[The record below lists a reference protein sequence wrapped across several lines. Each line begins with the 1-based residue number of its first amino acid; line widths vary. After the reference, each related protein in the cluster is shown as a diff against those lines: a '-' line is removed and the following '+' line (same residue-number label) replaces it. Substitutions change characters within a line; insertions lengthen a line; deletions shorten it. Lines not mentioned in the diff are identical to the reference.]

1 MSRAKE
7 LMFESEAREKMV
19 QGVRILAKAVR
30 TTLGPKGRNV
40 IIESPDGLYPRVT
53 KDGVSVAKQIF
64 LEDQFQNL
72 GAQMVKQAASRT
84 AEMAGDGTTTSTVLA
99 EAIIELGSTLINEHS
114 YNPIM
119 LKRGM
124 DKAYE
129 CCVKKIAELAKPID
143 GIEDVR
149 RVATISTNS
158 DHELGNLITEA
169 IAQVGSSGVIIVE
182 PSPSYSSSVEFTEG
196 MEIASGLISNVF
208 STSKVKP
215 MVEYETPYILFCAH
229 EITNMRDLIPITEA
243 VVKSGKPLIVI
254 APDIQGEALSFL
266 AINYQKGAAKVCP
279 IKAPAVGDRQLAI
292 MEDMAILTG
301 GVVFGLTGEAP
312 LDKARLEDLGQC
324 KRIKVT
330 PNFTTIVE
338 GAGLEEDLNDRTK
351 YISSLIDDAKT
362 DYERDKQRER
372 LASLTNGVAVIKIGS
387 ASETEL
393 HEKKDRIDD
402 ALAATKSA
410 AQEGIVPGGGVTL
423 VRLSQFLDELIERET
438 DQEIIA
444 GISILQDAM
453 KMPTYYINKNAG
465 IDPEEVIQNIL
476 DSDEFEYGFNTKEE
490 IYGNMIDM
498 GVIDPA
504 KVVRCALE
512 NAISAAGLLLTSDC
526 AIVSLD
532 TARNGAGEWMP
543 Y

>member
-1 MSRAKE
+1 
-7 LMFESEAREKMV
+7 V
-19 QGVRILAKAVR
+19 
-30 TTLGPKGRNV
+30 
-40 IIESPDGLYPRVT
+40 
-53 KDGVSVAKQIF
+53 
-64 LEDQFQNL
+64 
-72 GAQMVKQAASRT
+72 
-84 AEMAGDGTTTSTVLA
+84 
-99 EAIIELGSTLINEHS
+99 
-114 YNPIM
+114 
-119 LKRGM
+119 
-124 DKAYE
+124 
-129 CCVKKIAELAKPID
+129 
-143 GIEDVR
+143 
-149 RVATISTNS
+149 
-158 DHELGNLITEA
+158 
-169 IAQVGSSGVIIVE
+169 
-182 PSPSYSSSVEFTEG
+182 
-196 MEIASGLISNVF
+196 
-208 STSKVKP
+208 
-215 MVEYETPYILFCAH
+215 
-229 EITNMRDLIPITEA
+229 
-243 VVKSGKPLIVI
+243 
-254 APDIQGEALSFL
+254 
-266 AINYQKGAAKVCP
+266 
-279 IKAPAVGDRQLAI
+279 
-292 MEDMAILTG
+292 
-301 GVVFGLTGEAP
+301 P

-330 PNFTTIVE
+330 PHSTTIVE
-338 GAGLEEDLNDRTK
+338 GAGLEEDINDRTR

-362 DYERDKQRER
+362 DYEKDKQKER

-423 VRLSQFLDELIERET
+423 VRLSQFLDELIEKET
-438 DQEIIA
+438 DSEIIA

-526 AIVSLD
+526 AIVALD